1 MGVAHSV
8 KKYGYDDPAIV
19 FSDDP
24 VKVSD
29 IIQSLISI
37 SIQDKALIYS
47 AFPSLSQNLTSMAV
61 AYGQSALELP
71 DSIEVI
77 WLSTSDLVESTFSS
91 LMSPLDVNP

>member
-1 MGVAHSV
+1 
-8 KKYGYDDPAIV
+8 
-19 FSDDP
+19 
-24 VKVSD
+24 
-29 IIQSLISI
+29 
-37 SIQDKALIYS
+37 
-47 AFPSLSQNLTSMAV
+47 MAV